1 MGKESCELSRDERD
15 ITVTASRSVPSPN
28 PPPGVK
34 IELCS

>member
-1 MGKESCELSRDERD
+1 MGKESCELLSDEQD

-28 PPPGVK
+28 PPGVK